1 MENIFVNFGQC
12 SHEPCSERYP
22 IIFFVKESKVVLCNG
37 ASTFLTF
44 NAPLL
49 FKSCVFDL
57 NGRIGKPSGFFNYPS
72 FSNTKIFNRA
82 VHSSVVFRGNCMT
95 ASGVA
100 IISVIYLKQKLFVFV
115 NKSENIARICTS
127 LQGESNITID

>member
-1 MENIFVNFGQC
+1 MMLKIHDSKTMENIFINFGQC

-22 IIFFVKESKVVLCNG
+22 IIFFVKESKVVLCNE
-37 ASTFLTF
+37 ASMFLTF

-49 FKSCVFDL
+49 FKSCQCVLDL
-57 NGRIGKPSGFFNYPS
+57 NGRIEKPSDFFNYPS

-82 VHSSVVFRGNCMT
+82 IYSSVVCRGSCMT

-100 IISVIYLKQKLFVFV
+100 IISVIY
-115 NKSENIARICTS
+115 
-127 LQGESNITID
+127 